1 MKWLKKRL
9 YKWIISYQD
18 RDEECDEPYAVTGS
32 GNKAHRL
39 RSVSD
44 SNHVDA
50 EPVLSFRIYGA
61 QNGKIVEFS
70 KYDQVKDRT
79 ERSIYIIN
87 KDDDISE
94 KVGKCISLE
103 LLR

>member
-9 YKWIISYQD
+9 YKWIISYQND
-18 RDEECDEPYAVTGS
+18 DDESSYEITETKS
-32 GNKAHRL
+32 HRIK
-39 RSVSD
+39 SVSD

-50 EPVLSFRIYGA
+50 EPILSFRIYTA
-61 QNGKIVEFS
+61 QNGKIIEFS
-70 KYDQVKDRT
+70 KYDQVKDRS